1 MGSVNGK
8 VHTSVKIVPPQSA
21 DIPLDQEVSPTR
33 V

>member
-8 VHTSVKIVPPQSA
+8 AHTSVKIVLLQSA